1 MTTLNK
7 TDLQTMKQASTRV
20 RPLALMKFDK
30 EIPAINGIDKVKFLL
45 GAEVIYTRVRD
56 IEKCDPGSVVGAL
69 VQTAILGLD
78 PNPDLG
84 LVYYV
89 PRTNRATNSVQ
100 LEFKLGYKGLK
111 EIVLRNP
118 EITMIDTDIVFENDY
133 FEVEKFA
140 IPPIKHKP
148 NYKDRGKPVLVYAVA
163 KYRGEYIFEV
173 LNESDVN
180 DAKNRSDAKTSQ
192 YSPWNAQE
200 QSVRLEMWKKTA
212 FRRLCKLLP
221 LSVTKNTAIDDAVIP
236 ETAIQTTGETVE
248 VNYTEVMP
256 QVEYPEPPVDAEY
269 TETPAEVIAEQEQ
282 AKETVKNA
290 NSAPSKLTDKILQ
303 RIENQEVQCNLK
315 IYPKGAESL
324 GVVYVKAKDAK
335 YEDKG
340 VMLYIQTAEQ
350 AAKIEQLAKEKEQKK
365 AEKPQK
371 SDDAL
376 PF

>member
-1 MTTLNK
+1 MTTMTK
-7 TDLQTMKQASTRV
+7 TDLQTSKQESTRV

-30 EIPAINGIDKVKFLL
+30 EIPSINGIDKVKFLL
-45 GAEVIYTRVRD
+45 GAEVIYTRVKD
-56 IEKCDPGSVVGAL
+56 IEKCDPGSVFGAL

-111 EIVLRNP
+111 EIILRNP
-118 EITMIDTDIVFENDY
+118 EITMIDTDIVYEKDS

-163 KYRGEYIFEV
+163 KFRGEYIFEV
-173 LNESDVN
+173 LNEADIN
-180 DAKNRSDAKTSQ
+180 DAKNRSDARTSQ

-221 LSVTKNTAIDDAVIP
+221 LSVTKRVQLDDAVIP
-236 ETAIQTTGETVE
+236 ETAITQTDQTVE
-248 VNYTEVMP
+248 VNYTEIVP
-256 QVEYPEPPVDAEY
+256 QNDYPEPTATEVEY
-269 TETPAEVIAEQEQ
+269 TEPVEVVEAKEE
-282 AKETVKNA
+282 AKETVKTA
-290 NSAPSKLTDKILQ
+290 NDAPQKMSDKTLQ
-303 RIENQEVQCNLK
+303 RIINGEVQCNFK
-315 IYPKGAESL
+315 IYPSGQF
-324 GVVYVKAKDAK
+324 GCVYVKAKDAK

-340 VMLYIQTAEQ
+340 IKLYIQTAEQ
-350 AAKIEQLAKEKEQKK
+350 AAAIEELASKKEKSKAPAPAKK
-365 AEKPQK
+365 E
-371 SDDAL
+371 DDL